1 MKKLYKN
8 SLKTSVKSGKYK
20 LLRERR
26 YHMFCICLP
35 TEHGNPEVSEGRKKE
50 EKGGLG
56 KEESRSRRGRDV
68 TDHAHS
74 RQEEDEDDDVACL
87 LAAAFYLNK
96 RKVEKEKRKWRV
108 ICFAV
113 LLVVVNLRS
122 SLTHFV
128 GFIQSCVH
136 FLARRIMPGVH
147 DVACHKVFVADVYIF
162 LRKN

>member
-87 LAAAFYLNK
+87 LACSCFLSQQEKSGERKKKMARYLLCCAFSCCQFEKQFDTFCWVHSVLCAFFSAAN
-96 RKVEKEKRKWRV
+96 
-108 ICFAV
+108 
-113 LLVVVNLRS
+113 
-122 SLTHFV
+122 H
-128 GFIQSCVH
+128 
-136 FLARRIMPGVH
+136 ARG
-147 DVACHKVFVADVYIF
+147 A
-162 LRKN
+162 